1 MEYRIELALPYLP
14 FPSRGSNNHKSE
26 FVVLCVRFDLQRKV
40 TGFTALLKE
49 VAEAAGGDP
58 IIERT

>member
-14 FPSRGSNNHKSE
+14 FPSRGSNNHKFE